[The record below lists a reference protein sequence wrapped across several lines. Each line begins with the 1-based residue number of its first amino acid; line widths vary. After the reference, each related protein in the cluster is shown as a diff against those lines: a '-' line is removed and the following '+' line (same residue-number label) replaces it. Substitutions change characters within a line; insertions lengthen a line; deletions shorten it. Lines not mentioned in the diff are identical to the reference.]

1 MKHPFAVAGCLLAV
15 WVASPEP
22 AFSQSRTD
30 EIARQQAEKAQ
41 DVEPYTPNTAEKL
54 FEGIEDWFSR
64 EHRWLPTVGSV
75 YPTGG
80 FTAGVT
86 YKEFIGY
93 DSYVAVTGLYSM
105 LGYKKA
111 EIQRAHAGSSG
122 RPRQSVRLDRLAR
135 RDPGAV
141 LWAGHRLGPG
151 RRDQL
156 PSQSGLHVGSGRATS
171 G

>member
-1 MKHPFAVAGCLLAV
+1 MSKKTLGRRILALSVAA
-15 WVASPEP
+15 PEP
-22 AFSQSRTD
+22 SFPQSLTD

-41 DVEPYTPNTAEKL
+41 DVEPYTPNTGEKL

-105 LGYKKA
+105 RGYKKA
-111 EIQRAHAGSSG
+111 EISGHTPDHLG
-122 RPRQSVRLDRLAR
+122 RPRQFVRLDRLAR
-135 RDPGAV
+135 CDASAF
-141 LWAGHRLGPG
+141 LWAGHRLCPG
-151 RRDQL
+151 R
-156 PSQSGLHVGSGRATS
+156 
-171 G
+171 